1 MEFKTTFN
9 FHLTSQVFWI
19 SHNYGVSSTLK
30 SPIKKIKIHAAW
42 FFESHFQTLILQETT
57 SVQNYLWV
65 CRKSWNG
72 PKIDSQ
78 AQYLGEKKWQFPDLT
93 IPAYVC
99 SFLTQTQRLYID
111 CISPEVACLLL
122 TRETKN
128 PILIQSILHKNI
140 FSKLLDSVFGNLIR
154 FHQASPVSVFR
165 RLQ

>member
-9 FHLTSQVFWI
+9 FHLTIQVFWI
-19 SHNYGVSSTLK
+19 RHNYGVSSTLK
-30 SPIKKIKIHAAW
+30 SPIKKSKSMQLGFLSRIFKH
-42 FFESHFQTLILQETT
+42 LLQETT

-65 CRKSWNG
+65 CRKSWNRAENRLRSS
-72 PKIDSQ
+72 I
-78 AQYLGEKKWQFPDLT
+78 LGRKKWQFPDLT